1 MGEQVEIMSNPTIKK
16 TLQLRLSVID
26 PPIPTTWENTQNKQP
41 NAPYQRVFFI
51 PAQPDTHAISDHV
64 HSRLSGVMQV
74 SLYFKVGQGS
84 KDMDERVVLI
94 RECFEAG
101 LSIVDSGWQ
110 VIIPRLPSQSA
121 AQVTDDGYV
130 SHVSIFYEAYQI

>member
-1 MGEQVEIMSNPTIKK
+1 MSNPTIKK
-16 TLQLRLSVID
+16 ILQLRLSGID

-51 PAQPDTHAISDHV
+51 PAQPNVHAISDHA

-74 SLYFKVGQGS
+74 SLYYKAGQGS
-84 KDMDERVVLI
+84 KDMDERVALI
-94 RECFEAG
+94 CGCFEAG

-110 VIIPRLPSQSA
+110 IIIPRLPSQSA